1 MNLVDESKV
10 RRNLTRKRR
19 ATMLKK
25 EIISPKQAASKLKDG
40 MTIMV
45 GGFMTIGTPEALVN
59 AIAESGVKNLTIICN
74 DAGLPNKGVG
84 KLIENGQVSKL
95 IASHIGLNRI
105 AGEKMNSGEMEVD
118 LIPQGTLAEQ
128 IRAAGAGLGGVLT
141 KTGLNTLVEEGKQ
154 KVTVAGEEFLLEEPI
169 KADVALLKSSITDV
183 YGNTSFNKTTANFNP
198 VMATAAEMV
207 FVEPDVISEPNE
219 VDEKFFTLP
228 SVLIDFI
235 VR

>member
-1 MNLVDESKV
+1 
-10 RRNLTRKRR
+10 
-19 ATMLKK
+19 MLKK
-25 EIISPKQAASKLKDG
+25 EILSAQQATTKLRNG

-45 GGFMTIGTPEALVN
+45 GGFMTVGTPEKLID
-59 AIAESGVKNLTIICN
+59 AIAHSSIKGLTVICN
-74 DAGLPNKGVG
+74 DAGLPGKGVG

-118 LIPQGTLAEQ
+118 LIPQGTLAER
-128 IRAAGAGLGGVLT
+128 IRSGGAGLGGVLT

-154 KVTVAGEEFLLEEPI
+154 KVIVNGEEFLLEEPL
-169 KADVALLKSSITDV
+169 KADIALLKSSITDV

-198 VMATAAEMV
+198 VMATAGKLV
-207 FVEPDVISEPNE
+207 FVEPDSLVEPNE
-219 VDEKFFTLP
+219 VNPNLFTLP
-228 SVLIDFI
+228 SVLIDYI

>member
-1 MNLVDESKV
+1 
-10 RRNLTRKRR
+10 
-19 ATMLKK
+19 MLKK
-25 EIISPKQAASKLKDG
+25 EIISPDQAALKIKDG
-40 MTIMV
+40 MSIMV
-45 GGFMTIGTPEALVN
+45 GGFMTIGTPKALVN
-59 AIAESGVKNLTIICN
+59 AIEESGVKNLTIICN
-74 DAGLPNKGVG
+74 DAGLPNRGVG